1 VTVTSLIL
9 CQAFRAI
16 ISIMRKGLPI
26 CVFLAAASIVF
37 AQTDANSITVVASR
51 STTTLQAPPDQT
63 QFNVSVI
70 SGINASLDDVLGV
83 LRGLGITAA
92 NLSSLSSSPY
102 YVNATPNDP
111 QASLQWSFTLSVPLS
126 KLKDT
131 ISTLTTLQQS
141 VAKKNN
147 GFIVT
152 FYLQG
157 TQVSQQTPQPQTCAL
172 TDLIADARAQAQKLA
187 DAAGLGVG
195 VILAMSSTTVTAP
208 SSISYVGV
216 LGATSLS
223 PCSLTVKFALQRF

>member
-1 VTVTSLIL
+1 
-9 CQAFRAI
+9 
-16 ISIMRKGLPI
+16 MRKGLLI
-26 CVFLAAASIVF
+26 CVLLAVASF
-37 AQTDANSITVVASR
+37 ALAQTDVNSITVVASR
-51 STTTLQAPPDQT
+51 STATLPAQPDRA

-70 SGINASLDDVLGV
+70 SGINANLDDVLGV
-83 LRGLGITAA
+83 FQGLGITAA

-111 QASLQWSFTLSVPLS
+111 QASLQWSFTLSVPLT

-157 TQVSQQTPQPQTCAL
+157 TQVSQQTQQPQTCAL

-195 VILAMSSTTVTAP
+195 VILAMSSATLTAT
-208 SSISYVGV
+208 SSGGFSG
-216 LGATSLS
+216 LLAATSLS